1 MINISELIEDPDFKQ
16 PNGIIVKRSTITYE
30 NFRPVKTTTTIT
42 LQGIITINNQ
52 NIDALE
58 QNGDRNTEG
67 INIFTYD
74 RLYPVGIDKA
84 SGIEYGADIVHF
96 NNEDYIVRE
105 CLDDSQYGFCRS
117 TAYKINPED
126 M

>member
-16 PNGIIVKRSTITYE
+16 PNGITVKRSTITYE

-74 RLYPVGIDKA
+74 RLYSVGIDKV
-84 SGIEYGADIVHF
+84 SGIEYGADIVYF
-96 NNEDYIVRE
+96 NNEEYIVRE